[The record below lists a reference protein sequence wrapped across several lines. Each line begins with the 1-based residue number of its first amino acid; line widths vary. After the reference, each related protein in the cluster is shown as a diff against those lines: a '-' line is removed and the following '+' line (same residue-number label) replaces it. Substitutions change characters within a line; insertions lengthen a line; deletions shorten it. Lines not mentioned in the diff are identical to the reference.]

1 VIRWMCTHIYV
12 SRRPPC
18 AVHNLTGDTPSR
30 ASPEARHPA
39 PHTVWLFAGVPYLT
53 AVCCGAKPDGDC
65 GLPVL
70 LALQCVPYRARVSH
84 RESRHTGRPRR
95 AALHSQ
101 ADDRLHALACA
112 LLRRHTQ
119 KSPSG
124 LWLVP
129 HAMELCHAR
138 SDAPGQTRHRGVG
151 GNRAPLAPR
160 ERLGVETG
168 EAGGQR

>member
-1 VIRWMCTHIYV
+1 MIRWMFTPIYV
-12 SRRPPC
+12 SRRPHY

-30 ASPEARHPA
+30 ASLDARHPP
-39 PHTVWLFAGVPYLT
+39 PHTVWLLAGVPYLT
-53 AVCCGAKPDGDC
+53 AVCCRAKPDGEC
-65 GLPVL
+65 GVPVL
-70 LALQCVPYRARVSH
+70 LALQCLPYRARVSH
-84 RESRHTGRPRR
+84 RASRQTGRPRR
-95 AALHSQ
+95 AALHSP
-101 ADDRLHALACA
+101 ADDRLHALASA

-119 KSPSG
+119 QSSPG

-138 SDAPGQTRHRGVG
+138 SAAPGQTWHRGVG

-160 ERLGVETG
+160 DRLGVETG